1 MVQNRKG
8 PLMMLKT
15 KRESSLYT
23 MLEAQANVATRAA
36 RAFLEMVDDFEN
48 MGEYARKIM
57 ELEHEGD
64 ELTHDLQNRIA
75 ATFITPLDKE
85 DLKDL
90 SSALDDVTDYIE
102 AAAARAELY
111 RVDTPRPEMRKLAEQ
126 LVKITELTEEA
137 IGEMQSG
144 FRRNSKLRDVLKEI
158 HTVENASDKQ
168 FRTALSNLFHEPGID
183 ALTVIKWKEL
193 FDRVETAVD
202 KCEDIAAIIGTI
214 LIKYA

>member
-1 MVQNRKG
+1 
-8 PLMMLKT
+8 MMLKT

-36 RAFLEMVDDFEN
+36 KAFLVMVDDFGNLKEH
-48 MGEYARKIM
+48 AQKIM
-57 ELEHEGD
+57 DLEHEGD
-64 ELTHDLQNRIA
+64 QLTHDLQNRIA

-111 RVDTPRPEMRKLAEQ
+111 RVDAPRPEMHKLAEQ
-126 LVKITELTEEA
+126 LVRITELTEQA
-137 IGEMQSG
+137 IGEMQTG
-144 FRRNSKLRDVLKEI
+144 FRRNSKLHDVLKEI

>member
-1 MVQNRKG
+1 
-8 PLMMLKT
+8 MMLKT
-15 KRESSLYT
+15 KRESTLYT

-48 MGEYARKIM
+48 MGKYTHRIM

-90 SSALDDVTDYIE
+90 SSALDDVTDFVE

-111 RVDTPRPEMRKLAEQ
+111 RVDSARPEMRKLAEQ

-144 FRRNSKLRDVLKEI
+144 FRRNSKLREVLKEI

-168 FRTALSNLFHEPGID
+168 FRTALSNLFHEPGVD

-193 FDRVETAVD
+193 FDRIETAVD